1 MREYQ
6 LIHGQTV
13 DDAHLVAAA
22 QGGHEWAF
30 ARLFERHSARLWPYV
45 CTLSGGEIDE
55 AQDLLQ
61 ETFVRAWSRLGELQA
76 GAAFHAWLRTLVYRL
91 AIDRCDKQ
99 QHRDQLFARYAMVA
113 EGECTPEQR
122 LLSREIGAAIAE
134 AAQSLSESSRRIF
147 TAFHIEDK
155 SIMEISEE
163 MGLSVG
169 AVKARLFQGR
179 KRLRKELENMA
190 PETTMPM
197 ETPETLNIEVIGEC
211 KNQHNPLHPLRQT
224 DNLLAKRLLY
234 FCRKSAKSAGELARL
249 LHADRAYVQDIV
261 PGLVEGEMLE
271 EPFPGRYQTAFLF
284 TARQDYLPLEESV
297 HSVREGV
304 AILKRR
310 LPQLREALGHTSL
323 CGWQGFTWEELAWI
337 ALPEWIIERG
347 LGRQVSSLPNWGK
360 HRILTYPLR
369 PVDFWYLL
377 GDCGVEKEPSFRIG
391 GMMTEGDDKGMGNIA
406 EPRLMVG
413 GDYMKVLHFED
424 LNRFVGRLC
433 EGPISEEDLLDD
445 ADEEDLLDEGA
456 RSRLAEYSE
465 EGYLVQL
472 EDGRWRLG
480 MPVVTGADEERLMG
494 TIDAIC
500 AELAGNVL
508 DGAITA
514 FAEKVDELEF
524 SHLLGQPHYL
534 GFLGFMVA
542 CRQLIVACREEG
554 LIPDPV
560 DPPKGFGCH
569 AWYGAPRIMRAWSK
583 GR

>member
-1 MREYQ
+1 MREYR

-22 QGGHEWAF
+22 QEGHEWAF

-61 ETFVRAWSRLGELQA
+61 ETFVRAWSRLGELQT
-76 GAAFHAWLRTLVYRL
+76 GAAFHAWLRTLAYRL
-91 AIDRCDKQ
+91 ALDRCDKQ
-99 QHRDQLFARYAMVA
+99 QHRDQLLARYAMVA
-113 EGECTPEQR
+113 EGGRTPEQR
-122 LLSREIGAAIAE
+122 LLSRELGAAIAE

-197 ETPETLNIEVIGEC
+197 EIPETLDIEVIGEC

-234 FCRKSAKSAGELARL
+234 FCRKSAKSVEELARL
-249 LHADRAYVQDIV
+249 LHADKAYVQDIV

-284 TARQDYLPLEESV
+284 MVRQEYLPLEESV

-310 LPQLREALGHTSL
+310 LPQLRGALSHTSL
-323 CGWQGFTWEELAWI
+323 CGVRLAGI
-337 ALPEWIIERG
+337 Y
-347 LGRQVSSLPNWGK
+347 LGGTGMDCVAR
-360 HRILTYPLR
+360 
-369 PVDFWYLL
+369 VDY
-377 GDCGVEKEPSFRIG
+377 R
-391 GMMTEGDDKGMGNIA
+391 
-406 EPRLMVG
+406 
-413 GDYMKVLHFED
+413 
-424 LNRFVGRLC
+424 
-433 EGPISEEDLLDD
+433 
-445 ADEEDLLDEGA
+445 A
-456 RSRLAEYSE
+456 RSGTAS
-465 EGYLVQL
+465 
-472 EDGRWRLG
+472 
-480 MPVVTGADEERLMG
+480 VVA
-494 TIDAIC
+494 AQ
-500 AELAGNVL
+500 
-508 DGAITA
+508 
-514 FAEKVDELEF
+514 
-524 SHLLGQPHYL
+524 LGQTSHSDL
-534 GFLGFMVA
+534 
-542 CRQLIVACREEG
+542 
-554 LIPDPV
+554 
-560 DPPKGFGCH
+560 
-569 AWYGAPRIMRAWSK
+569 ST
-583 GR
+583 

>member
-13 DDAHLVAAA
+13 HDAHLVAAA
-22 QGGHEWAF
+22 QEGHEWAF
-30 ARLFERHSARLWPYV
+30 ARLFERHSAQLWPYV

-91 AIDRCDKQ
+91 ALDRCDKQ
-99 QHRDQLFARYAMVA
+99 QCRDQLLARYAMVV
-113 EGECTPEQR
+113 EGERTPEQR

-134 AAQSLSESSRRIF
+134 AAQSLSDSSRRIF

-169 AVKARLFQGR
+169 AVKARLFYGR

-197 ETPETLNIEVIGEC
+197 ETPETLNIEVLGSCE
-211 KNQHNPLHPLRQT
+211 NQHDPLHPLRQT
-224 DNLLAKRLLY
+224 NSLLARRLLY
-234 FCRKSAKSAGELARL
+234 FCRKSAKSVGELARL

-261 PGLVEGEMLE
+261 PSLVEGEMLE

-284 TARQDYLPLEESV
+284 MARQESLPLEESV
-297 HSVREGV
+297 HSVREGI

-337 ALPEWIIERG
+337 ALPQWLVMRG

-377 GDCGVEKEPSFRIG
+377 GNCGAEKEPSLWFA
-391 GMMTEGDDKGMGNIA
+391 GMMTEGDDMGMGNVA

-413 GDYMKVLHFED
+413 GDYRKILRFED
-424 LNRFVGRLC
+424 LDRFVGRLC

-445 ADEEDLLDEGA
+445 ADEEE

-480 MPVVTGADEERLMG
+480 MPVVTGADEERLIG
-494 TIDAIC
+494 TVDAIC
-500 AELAGNVL
+500 AELACNVL

-534 GFLGFMVA
+534 GFVGFLAA

>member
-6 LIHGQTV
+6 LIHGQTI

-22 QGGHEWAF
+22 QEGHEWAF

-45 CTLSGGEIDE
+45 CTLSVGEIDE

-61 ETFVRAWSRLGELQA
+61 EIFVRAWSRLGELQA
-76 GAAFHAWLRTLVYRL
+76 GAAFHAWLRTLAYRL
-91 AIDRCDKQ
+91 ALDRCDKQ
-99 QHRDQLFARYAMVA
+99 QHRDQLLARYAMVE
-113 EGECTPEQR
+113 EGERTPEQR
-122 LLSREIGAAIAE
+122 LLSRELGVAIAE

-197 ETPETLNIEVIGEC
+197 ETPETLNFDIFGEC
-211 KNQHNPLHPLRQT
+211 ESQHDPLHPLRQT
-224 DNLLAKRLLY
+224 NSLLAKRLLY
-234 FCRKSAKSAGELARL
+234 FCRKGAKSVEELARL

-261 PGLVEGEMLE
+261 PGLVEGEILD

-284 TARQDYLPLEESV
+284 IARQEYLPLEESV

-310 LPQLREALGHTSL
+310 LPQLREALSHTSL

-337 ALPEWIIERG
+337 ALPEWIVMRG

-377 GDCGVEKEPSFRIG
+377 GHCGVEKEPSFRFG
-391 GMMTEGDDKGMGNIA
+391 GVDVEGDDMGMGNIA

-413 GDYMKVLHFED
+413 GDCMKPLRFED
-424 LNRFVGRLC
+424 LDRFVGGLC
-433 EGPISEEDLLDD
+433 EGPISEEDLLRD
-445 ADEEDLLDEGA
+445 ADEEE
-456 RSRLAEYSE
+456 RSRLEEYSE

-480 MPVVTGADEERLMG
+480 MPVVTGADEERLIG

-508 DGAITA
+508 DGALTA

-534 GFLGFMVA
+534 GFLGFAVA
-542 CRQLIVACREEG
+542 CRQLVVACREEG

>member
-13 DDAHLVAAA
+13 HDAHLVAAA
-22 QGGHEWAF
+22 QEGHEWAF
-30 ARLFERHSARLWPYV
+30 ARLFERHSAQLWPYA

-76 GAAFHAWLRTLVYRL
+76 AAAFHAWLRTLMYRL
-91 AIDRCDKQ
+91 ALDRCDKQ
-99 QHRDQLFARYAMVA
+99 QCRDQLLARYAMVA
-113 EGECTPEQR
+113 EGERTPEQR

-134 AAQSLSESSRRIF
+134 AAQSLSDSSRRIF

-179 KRLRKELENMA
+179 KRLRKELESMA

-197 ETPETLNIEVIGEC
+197 ETPETLNIEVLGSCE
-211 KNQHNPLHPLRQT
+211 NQHDPLHPLRQT
-224 DNLLAKRLLY
+224 NSLLARRLLY
-234 FCRKSAKSAGELARL
+234 FCRKSAKSVGELARL

-261 PGLVEGEMLE
+261 PGLVEGEILE

-284 TARQDYLPLEESV
+284 MARQEYLPLEESV
-297 HSVREGV
+297 HSVREGI

-310 LPQLREALGHTSL
+310 LPQFREALSHTSL

-337 ALPEWIIERG
+337 ALPEWIIKRG

-377 GDCGVEKEPSFRIG
+377 GDCGVEKEPSFRLG
-391 GMMTEGDDKGMGNIA
+391 GMLTEGDDHGYGQSRGTCA
-406 EPRLMVG
+406 LW
-413 GDYMKVLHFED
+413 
-424 LNRFVGRLC
+424 
-433 EGPISEEDLLDD
+433 SE
-445 ADEEDLLDEGA
+445 
-456 RSRLAEYSE
+456 
-465 EGYLVQL
+465 
-472 EDGRWRLG
+472 
-480 MPVVTGADEERLMG
+480 
-494 TIDAIC
+494 AI
-500 AELAGNVL
+500 V
-508 DGAITA
+508 
-514 FAEKVDELEF
+514 
-524 SHLLGQPHYL
+524 
-534 GFLGFMVA
+534 
-542 CRQLIVACREEG
+542 
-554 LIPDPV
+554 
-560 DPPKGFGCH
+560 
-569 AWYGAPRIMRAWSK
+569 
-583 GR
+583 

>member
-1 MREYQ
+1 MREYH
-6 LIHGQTV
+6 LIHGQTI
-13 DDAHLVAAA
+13 DDAYLVAAA
-22 QGGHEWAF
+22 QEGHEWAF
-30 ARLFERHSARLWPYV
+30 ARLFERHSARLWPYI
-45 CTLSGGEIDE
+45 CILSGGEIDE

-76 GAAFHAWLRTLVYRL
+76 GAAFHAWLRTLAYRL
-91 AIDRCDKQ
+91 AFDRRDKQ
-99 QHRDQLFARYAMVA
+99 QHRDQLLARYAMVE
-113 EGECTPEQR
+113 EGERTPEQR

-134 AAQSLSESSRRIF
+134 AAQGLSESSRRIF

-179 KRLRKELENMA
+179 KKLRKELEDMA

-197 ETPETLNIEVIGEC
+197 ETPETLDIEVLGSCE
-211 KNQHNPLHPLRQT
+211 NQHDPLHPLRQT

-234 FCRKSAKSAGELARL
+234 FCRKGAKSAEELARL

-284 TARQDYLPLEESV
+284 AARQEYLPLEESV

-337 ALPEWIIERG
+337 ALPQWIIMRG

-369 PVDFWYLL
+369 PVDFWYLV
-377 GDCGVEKEPSFRIG
+377 GNCGAEKEPSLWFA
-391 GMMTEGDDKGMGNIA
+391 GMMTEWDDMGMGNVA

-413 GDYMKVLHFED
+413 GDYRKILQDED
-424 LNRFVGRLC
+424 FDRFVGRLC
-433 EGPISEEDLLDD
+433 EGPISEEDLFDD
-445 ADEEDLLDEGA
+445 EDDEDEGA

-480 MPVVTGADEERLMG
+480 MPVVTGADEEQLMG

-514 FAEKVDELEF
+514 FAAKVDELEF

-534 GFLGFMVA
+534 GFLGFVMA
-542 CRQLIVACREEG
+542 CKELMVACREEG
-554 LIPDPV
+554 LMPDPV
-560 DPPKGFGCH
+560 NPPKGFGCH

>member
-1 MREYQ
+1 MARR
-6 LIHGQTV
+6 V

-22 QGGHEWAF
+22 QEGHEWAF

-45 CTLSGGEIDE
+45 CALSGGEIDE

-91 AIDRCDKQ
+91 ALDRCDKQ
-99 QHRDQLFARYAMVA
+99 QRRDQLFARYAMVA
-113 EGECTPEQR
+113 EGERTPEQR

-147 TAFHIEDK
+147 TAFHIDDK

-197 ETPETLNIEVIGEC
+197 ETPETFNFDIFGERGR
-211 KNQHNPLHPLRQT
+211 QHDPLHPLRQT

-234 FCRKSAKSAGELARL
+234 FCRKGAKSVEELARL

-284 TARQDYLPLEESV
+284 MARQEYLPLEESV

-304 AILKRR
+304 AILKRH
-310 LPQLREALGHTSL
+310 LPQLREALSHTSL

-337 ALPEWIIERG
+337 ALPEWIVVRG
-347 LGRQVSSLPNWGK
+347 LGRQVPSLPNWGK

-377 GDCGVEKEPSFRIG
+377 GHCGVEKEPSFRVG
-391 GMMTEGDDKGMGNIA
+391 GVQVEGGDMGMGNIV

-413 GDYMKVLHFED
+413 GDCMKLLCFAD
-424 LNRFVGRLC
+424 LDRFVGGLC
-433 EGPISEEDLLDD
+433 EGPISEEDLLRD
-445 ADEEDLLDEGA
+445 ADEEE

-480 MPVVTGADEERLMG
+480 MPL
-494 TIDAIC
+494 
-500 AELAGNVL
+500 
-508 DGAITA
+508 
-514 FAEKVDELEF
+514 
-524 SHLLGQPHYL
+524 
-534 GFLGFMVA
+534 
-542 CRQLIVACREEG
+542 
-554 LIPDPV
+554 
-560 DPPKGFGCH
+560 
-569 AWYGAPRIMRAWSK
+569 
-583 GR
+583 